1 MSNHKHLHVPK
12 YLIGIMSGTSCDG
25 IDVAMIDAS
34 SHKLI
39 YFSEYPMP
47 AELRE
52 PCLRIV
58 EPGLNEIDRLGSLD
72 RILGMA
78 FAQAV
83 LASLKEQGIP
93 TQQVLAIGNHGQTI
107 RHRPKGV
114 SGGYPFTLQIGCA
127 ATLAEQT
134 GITVVSDF
142 RRRDIAAGG
151 EGAPLV
157 PFAHQSLFT
166 NLDGTTAILNIGGIA
181 NITVLNASGSVQGF
195 DTGAGNMIMDALM
208 LQLSDGRHA
217 YDENGDLASRGTIC
231 QALLDTLLQH
241 PFVHQKPPK
250 STGRE
255 TFGKDMLDRLLIWPD
270 LSDADRM
277 ATACAFT
284 VQSILKQMIF
294 LKEPP
299 KRWLICGGGTC
310 NTHLMRALSHA
321 LAPAEVSN
329 TEQYGIPPE
338 AVEAVSFAL
347 LAQQTLLGKNNTLA
361 EVTGAKHPV
370 CGGQITPGNNWQQVS
385 QWMHEKH
392 QSFPNTKR

>member
-1 MSNHKHLHVPK
+1 MNNHGHLQAST
-12 YLIGIMSGTSCDG
+12 YIIGIMSGTSCDG
-25 IDVAMIDAS
+25 IDVAVMDAG

-39 YFSEYPMP
+39 YFSEYPM
-47 AELRE
+47 ATELRE
-52 PCLRIV
+52 SCLRIA
-58 EPGLNEIDRLGSLD
+58 EPGFNEVDRLGDLD
-72 RILGMA
+72 RALGMA

-83 LASLKEQGIP
+83 LATLEAKNIS
-93 TQQVLAIGNHGQTI
+93 TRQVLAIGNHGQTI

-134 GITVVSDF
+134 CITVVSDF
-142 RRRDIAAGG
+142 RSRDIAADG

-157 PFAHQSLFT
+157 PFAHQALFA

-181 NITVLNASGSVQGF
+181 NVTILNADGSIQGF
-195 DTGAGNMIMDALM
+195 DTGVGNMLMDALM
-208 LQLSDGRHA
+208 LELSDGRHA
-217 YDENGDLASRGTIC
+217 YDKDGGLAGTGKVC

-241 PFVHQKPPK
+241 PFIQQEPPK

-255 TFGKDMLDRLLIWPD
+255 TFGKDMLHRLLAWPD

-284 VQSILKQMIF
+284 VQSILKQMAF
-294 LKEPP
+294 FKESP
-299 KRWLICGGGTC
+299 KRWLICGGGAC
-310 NTHLMRALSHA
+310 NTHLMQALNGA
-321 LAPAEVSN
+321 LTPAEVCS
-329 TEQYGIPPE
+329 TAQYGIAPE

-347 LAQQTLLGKNNTLA
+347 LTEQTLLGKNNTLA
-361 EVTGAKHPV
+361 EVTGARHPV

-385 QWMHEKH
+385 QWIYTQNNHCD
-392 QSFPNTKR
+392 